1 MSIGD
6 AMKKLIVLGVLV
18 IIFLFT
24 IFYNQEI
31 VGFVVD
37 NFLTTKK
44 TNTVLT
50 NNKYASNRNYQFVQ
64 ITDEFTPYNKQDILN
79 IYYTVINSGMSD
91 FVFYCPEEYK
101 ECINDVNYISNNQSL
116 LSNINNFV
124 QVYNSFSHIETEFDS
139 LGKVQVTI
147 HHTYT
152 DEQIREID
160 AVVDELMASLL
171 TSEMTEEEK
180 IKTIHDYIINNTKY
194 DKDRSDNKIKKYHSD
209 IAYGALIEHYAICGG
224 YADSMKIFLDRLGI
238 ENFKIASENHI
249 WNFVKV
255 NGDWYHLDLTWD
267 DPVTDTGEDIL
278 EYDYFLITTDELLEK
293 ENDQHIYD
301 KRVYIE
307 AAT

>member
-1 MSIGD
+1 
-6 AMKKLIVLGVLV
+6 MKKIITLVLLLT
-18 IIFLFT
+18 IFLGC

-31 VGFVVD
+31 VGFIVD
-37 NFLTTKK
+37 NFLTTRK
-44 TNTVLT
+44 TNTVLI

-64 ITDEFTPYNKQDILN
+64 ITDDFTPHSKQDIIN
-79 IYYTVINSGMSD
+79 IYYTVINSGMTD
-91 FVFYCPEEYK
+91 FVFYCPEDYK

-139 LGKVQVTI
+139 LGKVEMTI

-152 DEQIREID
+152 DEQITEID

-171 TSEMTEEEK
+171 TPEMTTEEK
-180 IKTIHDYIINNTKY
+180 IKAIHDYIINNTKY

-255 NGDWYHLDLTWD
+255 NGTWYHLDLTWD

-278 EYDYFLITTDELLEK
+278 EYDYFLITTDELLAK

-301 KRVYIE
+301 KNVYIE
-307 AAT
+307 AAA

>member
-1 MSIGD
+1 
-6 AMKKLIVLGVLV
+6 MKKIIILVLLLT
-18 IIFLFT
+18 IFLSC

-31 VGFVVD
+31 VKFITD
-37 NFLTTKK
+37 KFLTTKK
-44 TNTVLT
+44 TNTILT
-50 NNKYASNRNYQFVQ
+50 NNEYANNRNYQFVQ
-64 ITDEFTPYNKQDILN
+64 ITNDFTPHNKQDILN
-79 IYYTVINSGMSD
+79 IYYTIINSGMTD
-91 FVFYCPEEYK
+91 FTFYCPEEYT

-139 LGKVQVTI
+139 LGKVQVVI

-152 DEQIREID
+152 EEQITEID
-160 AVVDELMASLL
+160 TVVAKVMTSLL
-171 TSEMTEEEK
+171 TPEMTTEEK
-180 IKTIHDYIINNTKY
+180 IKVLHDYIVNTTKY

-255 NGDWYHLDLTWD
+255 NDTWYHLDLTWD

-278 EYDYFLITTDELLEK
+278 EYDYFLITTDELLAK

-301 KRVYIE
+301 KNVYIE
-307 AAT
+307 ATS

>member
-1 MSIGD
+1 
-6 AMKKLIVLGVLV
+6 MKKIITLVLLV
-18 IIFLFT
+18 AIFLVT

-31 VGFVVD
+31 VGFIVD

-44 TNTVLT
+44 TNSVLT
-50 NNKYASNRNYQFVQ
+50 NNEYASNRDYQFIQ
-64 ITDEFTPYNKQDILN
+64 ITDDFTPHNKQDILN
-79 IYYTVINSGMSD
+79 IYYTVINSGMTD
-91 FVFYCPEEYK
+91 FVFYCPEEYS

-152 DEQIREID
+152 NEQINEID
-160 AVVDELMASLL
+160 AVVDELMTTLF
-171 TSEMTEEEK
+171 TPEMTEEEK
-180 IKTIHDYIINNTKY
+180 IKTVHDYIINNTKY

-255 NGDWYHLDLTWD
+255 NGTWYHLDLTWD

-301 KRVYIE
+301 KSVYIE
-307 AAT
+307 AAA

>member
-1 MSIGD
+1 
-6 AMKKLIVLGVLV
+6 MKKIITLVLLLT
-18 IIFLFT
+18 IFLGC

-31 VGFVVD
+31 VGFIVD
-37 NFLTTKK
+37 NFLTTRK
-44 TNTVLT
+44 TNTVLI

-64 ITDEFTPYNKQDILN
+64 ITDDFTPHSKQDIIN
-79 IYYTVINSGMSD
+79 IYYTVINSGMTD
-91 FVFYCPEEYK
+91 FVFYCPEDYK

-139 LGKVQVTI
+139 LGKVEMTI

-152 DEQIREID
+152 DEQITEID

-171 TSEMTEEEK
+171 TPEITTEEK
-180 IKTIHDYIINNTKY
+180 IKAIHDYIINNTKY

-255 NGDWYHLDLTWD
+255 NGTWYHLDLTWD

-278 EYDYFLITTDELLEK
+278 EYDYFLITTDELLAK

-301 KRVYIE
+301 KNVYIE
-307 AAT
+307 AAA

>member
-1 MSIGD
+1 
-6 AMKKLIVLGVLV
+6 MKKIITLVLLV
-18 IIFLFT
+18 AIFLVT

-31 VGFVVD
+31 VGFIVD

-44 TNTVLT
+44 TNSVLT
-50 NNKYASNRNYQFVQ
+50 NNEYASNRDYQFIQ
-64 ITDEFTPYNKQDILN
+64 ITDDFTPHNKQDILN
-79 IYYTVINSGMSD
+79 IYYTVINSGMTD
-91 FVFYCPEEYK
+91 FVFYCPEEYS

-152 DEQIREID
+152 NEQINEID
-160 AVVDELMASLL
+160 TVVDELMTTLF
-171 TSEMTEEEK
+171 TPEMTEEEK
-180 IKTIHDYIINNTKY
+180 IKTVHDYIVNNTKY

-255 NGDWYHLDLTWD
+255 NGSWYHLDLTWD

-301 KRVYIE
+301 KNVYIE
-307 AAT
+307 AS

>member
-1 MSIGD
+1 
-6 AMKKLIVLGVLV
+6 MKKIITLVLLV
-18 IIFLFT
+18 AIFLVT

-31 VGFVVD
+31 VGFIVD

-44 TNTVLT
+44 TNSVLT
-50 NNKYASNRNYQFVQ
+50 NNEYASNRDYQFIQ
-64 ITDEFTPYNKQDILN
+64 ITDDFTPHNKQDILN
-79 IYYTVINSGMSD
+79 IYYTVINSGMTD
-91 FVFYCPEEYK
+91 FVFYCPEEYS

-152 DEQIREID
+152 NEQINEID
-160 AVVDELMASLL
+160 AVVDELMTTLF
-171 TSEMTEEEK
+171 TPEMTEEEK
-180 IKTIHDYIINNTKY
+180 IKTVHDYIINNTKY

-255 NGDWYHLDLTWD
+255 NGSWYHLDLTWD

-301 KRVYIE
+301 KNVYIE
-307 AAT
+307 AS

>member
-1 MSIGD
+1 
-6 AMKKLIVLGVLV
+6 MKKIITLVLLLT
-18 IIFLFT
+18 IFLGC

-31 VGFVVD
+31 VGFIVD
-37 NFLTTKK
+37 NFLTTRK
-44 TNTVLT
+44 TNTVLI

-64 ITDEFTPYNKQDILN
+64 ITDDFTPHSKQDIIN
-79 IYYTVINSGMSD
+79 IYYTVINSGMTD
-91 FVFYCPEEYK
+91 FVFYCPEDYK

-139 LGKVQVTI
+139 LGKVEMTI

-152 DEQIREID
+152 DEQITEID

-171 TSEMTEEEK
+171 TPEMTTEEK
-180 IKTIHDYIINNTKY
+180 IKAIHDYIINNTKY

-255 NGDWYHLDLTWD
+255 NGTWYPLDLTWD

-278 EYDYFLITTDELLEK
+278 EYDYFLITTDELLAK

-301 KRVYIE
+301 KNVYIE
-307 AAT
+307 AAA

>member
-1 MSIGD
+1 
-6 AMKKLIVLGVLV
+6 MKKIITLVLLLT
-18 IIFLFT
+18 IFLGC

-31 VGFVVD
+31 VGFIVD
-37 NFLTTKK
+37 NFLTTRK
-44 TNTVLT
+44 TNTVLI

-64 ITDEFTPYNKQDILN
+64 ITDDFTPHSKQDIIN
-79 IYYTVINSGMSD
+79 IYYTVINSGMTD
-91 FVFYCPEEYK
+91 FVFYCPEDYK

-139 LGKVQVTI
+139 LGKVEMTI

-152 DEQIREID
+152 DEQITEID
-160 AVVDELMASLL
+160 AVVDQLMASLL
-171 TSEMTEEEK
+171 TPEMTTEEK
-180 IKTIHDYIINNTKY
+180 IKAIHDYIINNTKY

-255 NGDWYHLDLTWD
+255 NGTWYHLDLTWD

-278 EYDYFLITTDELLEK
+278 EYDYFLITTDELLAK

-301 KRVYIE
+301 KNVYIE
-307 AAT
+307 AA

>member
-1 MSIGD
+1 
-6 AMKKLIVLGVLV
+6 MKKIIILVLLLT
-18 IIFLFT
+18 IFLSC

-31 VGFVVD
+31 VKFITD
-37 NFLTTKK
+37 KFLTTKK

-50 NNKYASNRNYQFVQ
+50 NNEYASNRNYQFVQ
-64 ITDEFTPYNKQDILN
+64 ITNDFTPHNKQDILN
-79 IYYTVINSGMSD
+79 IYYTIINSGMTD
-91 FVFYCPEEYK
+91 FTFYCPEEYT

-139 LGKVQVTI
+139 LGKVQVII

-152 DEQIREID
+152 EEQITEID
-160 AVVDELMASLL
+160 TVVAKVMTSLL
-171 TSEMTEEEK
+171 TPEMTTEEK
-180 IKTIHDYIINNTKY
+180 IKVLHDYIVNTTKY

-255 NGDWYHLDLTWD
+255 NDTWYHLDLTWD

-278 EYDYFLITTDELLEK
+278 EYDYFLITTDELLAK

-301 KRVYIE
+301 KNVYIE
-307 AAT
+307 ATS

>member
-1 MSIGD
+1 
-6 AMKKLIVLGVLV
+6 MKKIITLVLLLT
-18 IIFLFT
+18 IFLGC

-31 VGFVVD
+31 VGFIVD
-37 NFLTTKK
+37 NFLTTRK
-44 TNTVLT
+44 TNTVLI

-64 ITDEFTPYNKQDILN
+64 ITDDFTPHSKQDIIN
-79 IYYTVINSGMSD
+79 IYYTVINSGMTD
-91 FVFYCPEEYK
+91 FVFYCPEDYK

-139 LGKVQVTI
+139 LGKVEMTI

-152 DEQIREID
+152 DEQITEID

-171 TSEMTEEEK
+171 TPEITTEEK
-180 IKTIHDYIINNTKY
+180 IKAIHDYIINNTKY

-255 NGDWYHLDLTWD
+255 NGTWYHLDLTWD
-267 DPVTDTGEDIL
+267 DPVTDTGEDIF
-278 EYDYFLITTDELLEK
+278 EYDYFLI
-293 ENDQHIYD
+293 I
-301 KRVYIE
+301 
-307 AAT
+307 

>member
-1 MSIGD
+1 
-6 AMKKLIVLGVLV
+6 MKKIIILVLLLT
-18 IIFLFT
+18 IFLSC

-31 VGFVVD
+31 VKFITD
-37 NFLTTKK
+37 KFLTTKK
-44 TNTVLT
+44 TNTILT
-50 NNKYASNRNYQFVQ
+50 NNEYANNRNYQFVQ
-64 ITDEFTPYNKQDILN
+64 ITNDFTPHNKQDILN
-79 IYYTVINSGMSD
+79 IYYTIINSGMTD
-91 FVFYCPEEYK
+91 FTFYCPEEYT

-139 LGKVQVTI
+139 LGKVQVVI

-152 DEQIREID
+152 EEQITEID
-160 AVVDELMASLL
+160 TVVAKVMTSLL
-171 TSEMTEEEK
+171 TPEMTTEEK
-180 IKTIHDYIINNTKY
+180 IKVLHDYIVNTTKY

-255 NGDWYHLDLTWD
+255 NDTWYHLDLTWD
-267 DPVTDTGEDIL
+267 DPITSDGSDIL
-278 EYDYFLITTDELLEK
+278 EYNFFLITTPELEAI
-293 ENDQHIYD
+293 ENEQHNYD
-301 KRVYIE
+301 KTIYSE
-307 AAT
+307 LS

>member
-1 MSIGD
+1 
-6 AMKKLIVLGVLV
+6 MKKIIILVLLLT
-18 IIFLFT
+18 IFLGC

-31 VGFVVD
+31 VKFITD
-37 NFLTTKK
+37 KFLTTKK

-50 NNKYASNRNYQFVQ
+50 NNEYASNRNYQFVQ
-64 ITDEFTPYNKQDILN
+64 ITNDFTPHNKQDILN
-79 IYYTVINSGMSD
+79 IYYTIINSGMTN
-91 FVFYCPEEYK
+91 FTFYCPEEYT

-139 LGKVQVTI
+139 LGKVQVII

-152 DEQIREID
+152 EEQITEID
-160 AVVDELMASLL
+160 TVVAKVMTSLL
-171 TSEMTEEEK
+171 TPEMTTEEK
-180 IKTIHDYIINNTKY
+180 IKVLHDYIVNTTKY

-255 NGDWYHLDLTWD
+255 NDTWYHLDLTWD

-278 EYDYFLITTDELLEK
+278 EYDYFLITTDELLAK

-301 KRVYIE
+301 KNVYIE
-307 AAT
+307 ATS